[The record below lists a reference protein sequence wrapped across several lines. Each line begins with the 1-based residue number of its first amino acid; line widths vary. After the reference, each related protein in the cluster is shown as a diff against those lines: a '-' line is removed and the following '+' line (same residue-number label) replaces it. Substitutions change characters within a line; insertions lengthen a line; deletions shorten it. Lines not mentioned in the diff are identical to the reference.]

1 MATSTITAYRSALQ
15 AKLAA
20 RAGLA
25 GVQISYGMPTGA
37 LSREHILFGE
47 VNATQEYRTVGGA
60 SGLKYENYDMT
71 VHVGVVRE
79 GRQQQQADERA
90 LVIMTE
96 IESAIRSDPSCSNT
110 VLVSQLSAYRLE
122 PITSEQSRL
131 TLLTLTIT
139 VQARI

>member
-71 VHVGVVRE
+71 IHVGVVRE

-90 LVIMTE
+90 LAIMTE

-131 TLLTLTIT
+131 TLLTLTVT